1 MKTLQEFDAVLAECR
16 ALFEAKTRDYGTSWR
31 IFRLPSLTDQ
41 LYIKACRIRH
51 IETSGIHKVE
61 EGARP
66 EFIGLINYSIMALIQ
81 LELGVPSEDS
91 LDAPVN
97 MPLED
102 SLAAFDRQVA
112 INKDLLAFKNHDYGE
127 AWREMRP
134 SSLTDMILVK
144 LLRNKQIENNGGKAT
159 VSEGVEGGYR
169 DIINYAVF
177 ALIQHDQH
185 DQHDQ
190 Q

>member
-1 MKTLQEFDAVLAECR
+1 MKTLLEFDAVLAECR
-16 ALFEAKTRDYGTSWR
+16 DLFEAKTRDYGTSWR

-41 LYIKACRIRH
+41 LYIKACRIRN
-51 IETSGIHKVE
+51 IESSGTHKVE
-61 EGARP
+61 EGVRP

-81 LELGVPSEDS
+81 LEMGVPAGAALEN
-91 LDAPVN
+91 PVN
-97 MPLED
+97 MPLH
-102 SLAAFDRQVA
+102 LALEQFDLHAAANRA
-112 INKDLLAFKNHDYGE
+112 LLANKNHDYGE

-144 LLRNKQIENNGGKAT
+144 LMRIKQIEDNNGQAM

-177 ALIQHDQH
+177 ALIRHDEPVVNI
-185 DQHDQ
+185 
-190 Q
+190 